1 MKIVM
6 RGLLGLCLLCVGVVQ
21 ADSPMVYVKAVTND
35 LDKTYKR
42 VFNTLEN
49 NGYYVVFEPNLG
61 KNLANFKDRWGENY
75 NKNKL
80 SGIRGMVFCS
90 AYYANEI
97 SNLAP
102 ELLAICPLHVTL
114 IHKDGTTKILFLRP
128 SLIAAGTPAEKAAQE
143 LEMDVIRTLESAVK
157 DLPSPPAATGS
168 GQ

>member
-1 MKIVM
+1 MQQLM
-6 RGLLGLCLLCVGVVQ
+6 RGLLGLCLLCIGFVH
-21 ADSPMVYVKAVTND
+21 AESPMVYVKAVTSD
-35 LDKTYKR
+35 FDKTYKR

-80 SGIRGMVFCS
+80 DGIRGMVFCN

-102 ELLAICPLHVTL
+102 ELLALCPLHVTL
-114 IHKDGTTKILFLRP
+114 LHKSGVTKILFLRP

-143 LEMDVIRTLESAVK
+143 LGMDVIRTL
-157 DLPSPPAATGS
+157 
-168 GQ
+168 